1 MPLNGFLKSP
11 SFFAVGQI
19 HLQVLSEISV
29 HWARI
34 DRDAPWKACLVC
46 RLWRLAILSTPSAW
60 SRVSVCFPVEKIKK
74 RRKKNSKKVPWEDD
88 SEGDSEAGDAESGDE
103 EDADKPRPL
112 AFWLS
117 RARESKLFLYMKIGH
132 PRVDFIY
139 LAIQLLLPH
148 FPKIKEL
155 ELVVESSLLPL
166 SQVLDMLLDP
176 TPALEHLTL
185 SVTQRNSFEVGIAD
199 DSTIVKGFWNFLK
212 KSPRL
217 RSLTLSKCLLGPM
230 PTATGGRRS
239 HLVLQ
244 TLTLHDT
251 HLFTLGAVLQTIEPF
266 LCLETL
272 IFTSSLGCLTKMSTS
287 RVHPIILPRLTS
299 LTVGDDINIL
309 ASLTLP
315 KLQTLILDKE
325 LSKDGRKSLVGLL
338 SNLFE
343 RGTNLQCLTISFA
356 AIPNQKFSQI
366 LQHIPALVALELRH
380 CSVEIQSLIQTTTGT
395 SPLCPQLQTL
405 RLCSSDLANGV
416 ALLELTVARKQ
427 SGHCRAISALGI
439 ANCKYIDDRDVEK
452 LRKAG
457 GPALRIDYSRYT
469 EG

>member
-1 MPLNGFLKSP
+1 
-11 SFFAVGQI
+11 
-19 HLQVLSEISV
+19 
-29 HWARI
+29 
-34 DRDAPWKACLVC
+34 
-46 RLWRLAILSTPSAW
+46 
-60 SRVSVCFPVEKIKK
+60 
-74 RRKKNSKKVPWEDD
+74 
-88 SEGDSEAGDAESGDE
+88 
-103 EDADKPRPL
+103 
-112 AFWLS
+112 
-117 RARESKLFLYMKIGH
+117 
-132 PRVDFIY
+132 
-139 LAIQLLLPH
+139 
-148 FPKIKEL
+148 
-155 ELVVESSLLPL
+155 
-166 SQVLDMLLDP
+166 
-176 TPALEHLTL
+176 
-185 SVTQRNSFEVGIAD
+185 
-199 DSTIVKGFWNFLK
+199 
-212 KSPRL
+212 
-217 RSLTLSKCLLGPM
+217 
-230 PTATGGRRS
+230 
-239 HLVLQ
+239 
-244 TLTLHDT
+244 
-251 HLFTLGAVLQTIEPF
+251 
-266 LCLETL
+266 
-272 IFTSSLGCLTKMSTS
+272 MSTS

-315 KLQTLILDKE
+315 KLQALILDKE

-338 SNLFE
+338 SDIFE

-356 AIPNQKFSQI
+356 PIPNQKFSQI